1 MGRSSPFPVV
11 QLYIHKQL
19 LVFMTIPCWLDLQ
32 SGWCCGS
39 VLFSMGQR
47 THHTE
52 PLWACPLWE
61 GGCMVRKCNSNAG
74 NIFVIQV
81 TQNRSLYCITTPQ
94 IQSIDSLKKPTQGL
108 SLLVVLLD
116 WILGYSGLIACNW
129 SHWNSLWVKGVVSL
143 FNTDVQIPSE
153 RLTNLTNNYKHR
165 SMSAS

>member
-1 MGRSSPFPVV
+1 MRHIKKDLVIFTSPQGRSSPSPVV

-61 GGCMVRKCNSNAG
+61 GGCMVRKGNSNAG

-108 SLLVVLLD
+108 SLLVVLLVQ
-116 WILGYSGLIACNW
+116 GSPNYGPRAGSGL
-129 SHWNSLWVKGVVSL
+129 
-143 FNTDVQIPSE
+143 P
-153 RLTNLTNNYKHR
+153 
-165 SMSAS
+165 